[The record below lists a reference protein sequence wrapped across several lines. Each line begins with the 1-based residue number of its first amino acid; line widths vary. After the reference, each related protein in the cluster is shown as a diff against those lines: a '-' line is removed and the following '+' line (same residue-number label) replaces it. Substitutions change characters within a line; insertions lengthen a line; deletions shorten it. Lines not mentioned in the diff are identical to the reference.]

1 MKYPYSVD
9 VNNIPDHLS
18 NPQLE
23 WFILFGIC
31 VAGKN
36 AAQTQAKLDDFMDR
50 NDEEFMRASDDAL
63 TPFEIIHKLVYLGR
77 LTFELAASKF
87 GQYDR
92 IENAMRAGALNLD
105 VNHLAL
111 SALEQIPGIGP
122 KTARYIIL
130 YSQPGATCV
139 PLDTHILKYLRRIG
153 YADAPTTTPPAGK
166 KYSFLERAF
175 ALEAQRQGKTVRQL
189 DTEVWLSYVNLD
201 TADAATVKPDPAIAP
216 LPTST
221 GPIC

>member
-9 VNNIPDHLS
+9 VTNIPDHLS

-36 AAQTQAKLDDFMDR
+36 AAQTQAKLNEFLLR
-50 NDEEFMRASDDAL
+50 NRYNGLDPFDE
-63 TPFEIIHKLVYLGR
+63 TPFETIHKLVYHSK

-92 IENAMRAGALNLD
+92 IENAMRAGVLNLD
-105 VNHLAL
+105 VTHLTL
-111 SALEQIPGIGP
+111 RALEQIPGIGP
-122 KTARYIIL
+122 KTARFIIL
-130 YSQPGATCV
+130 YSQPNATCV

-153 YADAPTTTPPAGK
+153 YADAPTTTPPSGK
-166 KYSFLERAF
+166 KYAFLERAF
-175 ALEAQRQGKTVRQL
+175 LLEAQRQGKSVRQL
-189 DTEVWLSYVNLD
+189 DTEVWQSYALEGV
-201 TADAATVKPDPAIAP
+201 ADVATVTPDPAIAP